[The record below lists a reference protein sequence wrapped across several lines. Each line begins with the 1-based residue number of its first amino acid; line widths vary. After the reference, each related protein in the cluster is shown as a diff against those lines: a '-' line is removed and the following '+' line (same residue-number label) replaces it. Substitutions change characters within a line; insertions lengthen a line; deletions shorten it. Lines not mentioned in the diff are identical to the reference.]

1 MVGLRS
7 SEFIE
12 FRTTSGVTRGLSLEG
27 NFAERGPLVAVE
39 GPLQPK
45 LRKYLRNGKSGC
57 AWLYKN
63 SKSTENTQTQKQR
76 TENQKNTK
84 TEI

>member
-57 AWLYKN
+57 A
-63 SKSTENTQTQKQR
+63 
-76 TENQKNTK
+76 
-84 TEI
+84 